1 MQRRQALITMAG
13 LVAAAPLRR
22 VAAQTRLVP
31 PLASPRSSA
40 SIPTID
46 IHCHVFNSRDL
57 PIPGFVTDV
66 YLNSLPKA
74 AQIPAGTVIW
84 FVSQLMDTVAVSA
97 PEEASDLEK
106 KPRPFP
112 EFKPWSRTLLIADR
126 VRRTVQRLTLP
137 TPQTQSQIDALDRRI
152 AAALRQAST
161 QRNIPLQ
168 MPTAAQ
174 RQAFLRS
181 LAGFGNP
188 AFSANSK
195 LGLTPDAV
203 ALGAA
208 KSPADLVGVLYL
220 ASLLTLS
227 RAELTDTLA
236 KLPVRHASD
245 VRFFAPALVDYSYW
259 LDDFENVSSLDDQI
273 RVMSDVAARKG
284 RSFAVHP
291 YVSFCPWRQIVE
303 PKQFDSVKDAIESRG
318 FIGVKLYPVMGFL
331 PIGNAN
337 ADPAA
342 YPEKLRNT
350 RPDWAQAL
358 DKSLANLYQW
368 CAQEGVPIL
377 AHCSDSQ
384 APSAAAGLRGGPKGW
399 QDVVANGG
407 FSGLRL
413 NLGHLGGLWDLAQP
427 SHNDWTESVVR
438 MIADQGNNL
447 YADISDYSSIMH
459 RPGTSDAS
467 DDKAVTSAVVG
478 FLGQHPAAKSKL
490 MYGSDWVMLSKDL
503 GAELYYPSM
512 RDRVPTGWGLD
523 APGFLG
529 GNAARF
535 IGLAKIKGQPVAKTR
550 LRLEAFYDK
559 HGLDKRLLGLWDE

>member
-1 MQRRQALITMAG
+1 
-13 LVAAAPLRR
+13 
-22 VAAQTRLVP
+22 
-31 PLASPRSSA
+31 
-40 SIPTID
+40 
-46 IHCHVFNSRDL
+46 
-57 PIPGFVTDV
+57 
-66 YLNSLPKA
+66 
-74 AQIPAGTVIW
+74 
-84 FVSQLMDTVAVSA
+84 
-97 PEEASDLEK
+97 
-106 KPRPFP
+106 
-112 EFKPWSRTLLIADR
+112 
-126 VRRTVQRLTLP
+126 
-137 TPQTQSQIDALDRRI
+137 
-152 AAALRQAST
+152 
-161 QRNIPLQ
+161 

-284 RSFAVHP
+284 RPFAVHP

-303 PKQFDSVKDAIESRG
+303 PKQFDSVKDAIQSRG

-331 PIGNAN
+331 PIGNAS
-337 ADPAA
+337 ADPSA
-342 YPEKLRNT
+342 YPDKLRNT
-350 RPDWAQAL
+350 RPDWAKAL
-358 DKSLANLYQW
+358 DESLANLYQW

-438 MIADQGNNL
+438 MIANQGNSL

-478 FLGQHPAAKSKL
+478 FLGQHPTAKSKL

-529 GNAARF
+529 GNAAKF